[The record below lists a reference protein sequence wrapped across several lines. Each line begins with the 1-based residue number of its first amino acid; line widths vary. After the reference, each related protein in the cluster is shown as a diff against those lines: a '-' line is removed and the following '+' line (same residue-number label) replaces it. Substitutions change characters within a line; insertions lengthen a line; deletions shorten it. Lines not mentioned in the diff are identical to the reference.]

1 MSSRERAA
9 SSSRTVLLAGAI
21 NAALSVIAGAFGAHG
36 LQGRVSD
43 RLLSAFETGA
53 QYHFYHALGLILIAL
68 AMVQFSGSRW
78 FSRAAVM
85 MQVGIVLFSGS
96 LYALA
101 LTGITKLG
109 AVTPFGGLSLIVAW
123 GMVAFAVTQAGQH
136 YK

>member
-1 MSSRERAA
+1 MSSHGHPVA
-9 SSSRTVLLAGAI
+9 SAHTVLLAGAI

-53 QYHFYHALGLILIAL
+53 QYHLYHALGLILVAL

-101 LTGITKLG
+101 LTGIPKLG

-123 GMVAFAVTQAGQH
+123 GMVAFAATQAGQRD
-136 YK
+136 K